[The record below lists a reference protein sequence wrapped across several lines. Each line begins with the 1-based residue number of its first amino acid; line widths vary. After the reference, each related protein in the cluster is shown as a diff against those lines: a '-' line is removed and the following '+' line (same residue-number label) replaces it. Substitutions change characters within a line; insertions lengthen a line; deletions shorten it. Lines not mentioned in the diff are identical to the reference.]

1 MYTAPEALQTAR
13 LRELQKKNQSLYKKL
28 RESKG
33 GKIDKILDFMCKKFE
48 QDGSNNNNQNDDKQ
62 NELAPEI
69 EHALH
74 ELGKPND
81 SDLEIL
87 VAKKM
92 PRDLKEEKSFEPIT
106 TSNNSLALRQDRESS
121 VTGNSSYLVSDES
134 ASNARNDS
142 LSKVHVFID
151 DLTNNTGIEDADKET
166 ITLAFY
172 NDALSKDVI
181 PYFLS
186 LHSTRKSFT
195 EIAGS
200 LVWFINCLNKRNL
213 DEKK

>member
-1 MYTAPEALQTAR
+1 
-13 LRELQKKNQSLYKKL
+13 
-28 RESKG
+28 
-33 GKIDKILDFMCKKFE
+33 MCKKFE
-48 QDGSNNNNQNDDKQ
+48 QVGGNSGCNNNNNNDDKQ
-62 NELAPEI
+62 NELAPDI
-69 EHALH
+69 EHALND
-74 ELGKPND
+74 LGKPND

-87 VAKKM
+87 LAKK
-92 PRDLKEEKSFEPIT
+92 PPSELKEEKSFEPPT
-106 TSNNSLALRQDRESS
+106 TTNNLSALRQDHESS
-121 VTGNSSYLVSDES
+121 TGPNSSYLVSDEPV
-134 ASNARNDS
+134 SNVRNDS

-213 DEKK
+213 DMKK